1 MSILYKRKIIFINMA
16 KSRHRKNHK
25 QKVAARKQKVEQNKN
40 RMRKWQQNMLEQ
52 FIAQEQAQGA
62 FNGTASNTPLV
73 DPNAGDIIMEGP
85 SL

>member
-1 MSILYKRKIIFINMA
+1 MA

-25 QKVAARKQKVEQNKN
+25 KKVAARKQKVEQNKN

-62 FNGTASNTPLV
+62 FNAGSAANDAPLI